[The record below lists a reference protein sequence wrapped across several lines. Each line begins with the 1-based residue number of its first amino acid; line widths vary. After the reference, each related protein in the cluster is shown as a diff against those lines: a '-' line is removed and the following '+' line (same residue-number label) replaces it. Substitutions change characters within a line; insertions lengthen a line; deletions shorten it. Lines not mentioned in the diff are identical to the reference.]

1 MIELTNIKA
10 TDTIGQLRGQIN
22 TMQNEIMADQ
32 PFVGVPVNPSVKYYK
47 ASTPASFNGEGVTK
61 WSNATLIGTN
71 EASTVESRLVC
82 LCLPSS
88 KGVFIANVWGV
99 VEFTS
104 EPTMTGSTT
113 SYDFAVVNIPAIT
126 MATTNGEIATF
137 ISCDQLGIPT
147 APTSVTNYLTGVV
160 SKPVMQLSTVGT
172 DPAGLSLKGIYLEQG
187 DSTCNL
193 IYHSKVIQ

>member
-1 MIELTNIKA
+1 MIELTNIKT

-22 TMQNEIMADQ
+22 TMQNKIMAHQ

-47 ASTPASFNGEGVTK
+47 ASTPTVSDSGTTWA
-61 WSNATLIGTN
+61 NATLIATN

-99 VEFTS
+99 VEPTS

-113 SYDFAVVNIPAIT
+113 SYDFAVVNIPGIT
-126 MATTNGEIATF
+126 MATANGEIKQF
-137 ISCDQLGIPT
+137 FVSCDQLGIPT

-160 SKPVMQLSTVGT
+160 SKPMMQLSTVGT

-187 DSTCNL
+187 DSICNL
-193 IYHSKVIQ
+193 IYHTKVIQ

>member
-47 ASTPASFNGEGVTK
+47 ASTPTVSDSGTT

-113 SYDFAVVNIPAIT
+113 SYDFAVVNIPGIT
-126 MATTNGEIATF
+126 MATANGEIKQF
-137 ISCDQLGIPT
+137 FVSCDQLGIPT

-160 SKPVMQLSTVGT
+160 SKPMMQLSTVGT

>member
-1 MIELTNIKA
+1 MIELTNIKT
-10 TDTIGQLRGQIN
+10 TDQLKQLREQIN
-22 TMQNEIMADQ
+22 TMQDEIMAHQ

-47 ASTPASFNGEGVTK
+47 ASTPTVSDSGTTWA
-61 WSNATLIGTN
+61 NATLIATN

-99 VEFTS
+99 VEPTS

-137 ISCDQLGIPT
+137 VSCDQLGIPT

-160 SKPVMQLSTVGT
+160 SKPMMQLSTVGT

>member
-47 ASTPASFNGEGVTK
+47 ASTPTVSDSGTT

-99 VEFTS
+99 VELPS
-104 EPTMTGSTT
+104 DPTMTGSTT
-113 SYDFAVVNIPAIT
+113 SYDFVMVNIPAIT
-126 MATTNGEIATF
+126 MATANGEIATF
-137 ISCDQLGIPT
+137 VSCDQLGIPT

-160 SKPVMQLSTVGT
+160 SKPMMQLSTVGT
-172 DPAGLSLKGIYLEQG
+172 DPAGLILKGIYLEQG
-187 DSTCNL
+187 DSTCNI